1 MNARDTETVFWGFL
15 SGLLLALVLSL
26 TVGCSPKPEVQ
37 YAQVNDTFI
46 ATTQALIEAR
56 EDGRFDA
63 ETWED
68 DILPLI
74 EVGDILLDE
83 YHAAV
88 AADLPTDSVLERIRR
103 VLGKLEPYLT
113 RALE

>member
-1 MNARDTETVFWGFL
+1 MNDRNFEAVFWGAVL
-15 SGLLLALVLSL
+15 GLALAIFA
-26 TVGCSPKPEVQ
+26 TNMVGCSPKPEVQ

-63 ETWED
+63 ETWEN

-88 AADLPTDSVLERIRR
+88 AADLPTDSVLDRIRR
-103 VLGKLEPYLT
+103 VLGRLEPYLT